1 MKSDYE
7 AKMKIDVFFY
17 SHKFVKL
24 FRAVKSHDVNAI
36 KVLNDFAVGMIQRG
50 AHHVAADG
58 DFHFVLGIL
67 NQNRVVKRD

>member
-17 SHKFVKL
+17 SHKFVEL

-50 AHHVAADG
+50 AHHIAADG
-58 DFHFVLGIL
+58 DFHFALGVL
-67 NQNRVVKRD
+67 NQNRAVE